1 MYDARKISQAKKNAA
16 WQKNSFVIGG
26 MSGSMAVMVVAGEA
40 GSSNESTKLRTK
52 RVEILSQA

>member
-16 WQKNSFVIGG
+16 WQKNSSVIGR

-40 GSSNESTKLRTK
+40 GSSSEPTKLRTK